1 MLFNLVPVNI
11 CSSVYS
17 TPVYVLPYTAYYTVL
32 SKIMILFYVF
42 TKSIDLRILA
52 RDTELYQQVLES
64 VRLTS

>member
-1 MLFNLVPVNI
+1 MPFML
-11 CSSVYS
+11 S
-17 TPVYVLPYTAYYTVL
+17 TQLLLPKAGIIGSYTAYYTVL